1 MKSVFRLSVLLCL
14 LITLS
19 CQNAHYTE
27 TTAPSI
33 HGTHYLQNDPRWAS
47 DTIGGSRE
55 TLSQAGCAISSVA
68 MAASYL
74 HYEISPKELNAR
86 LIQNNGYTARGWIIW
101 SKVAEATDGTI
112 QVNMTSHISY
122 SEIDWAINQGQ
133 IPIVKFHL
141 SNGAPHWA
149 PIVGKKGNEYLIRD
163 PFDQSKQ
170 VVPLST
176 RTNKILSVRYV
187 TR

>member
-1 MKSVFRLSVLLCL
+1 MKAAFRRSVLLCL
-14 LITLS
+14 LMTLS
-19 CQNAHYTE
+19 CQHAHYTKPIS
-27 TTAPSI
+27 PSI
-33 HGTHYLQNDPRWAS
+33 HGTHYLQNDPLWAS

-55 TLSQAGCAISSVA
+55 TLSQVGCTISSVA
-68 MAASYL
+68 MAASCL
-74 HYEISPKELNAR
+74 DYEISPKELNAR

-101 SKVAEATDGTI
+101 SKVTEATDGNI
-112 QVNMTSHISY
+112 QVKMVPHVSY
-122 SEIDWAINQGQ
+122 SEIDSAIGQGQ

-141 SNGAPHWA
+141 SNGVPHWA
-149 PIVGKKGNEYLIRD
+149 PIVGKNGTEYLIRD

-170 VVPLST
+170 VVPLSS